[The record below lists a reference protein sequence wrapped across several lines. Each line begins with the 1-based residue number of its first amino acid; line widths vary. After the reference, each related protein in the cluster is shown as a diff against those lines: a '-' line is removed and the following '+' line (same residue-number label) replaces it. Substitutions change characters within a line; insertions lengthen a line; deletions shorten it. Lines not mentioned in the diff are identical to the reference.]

1 MDPSLALFLEQLLNG
16 LTLGSLYA
24 LVTLGLVLTFSVL
37 NVVNFAHGDL
47 FMISGYTLYLLLNF
61 TPLPYWVIVILVIL
75 LTAVYSVILER
86 VTIHPILDKSWRA
99 HVIATLGLS
108 IIIQNAAMWFFTTDP
123 RHVPTVY
130 TTQIITFFGIR
141 ASLQRWI
148 VLATAILIFFLVQW
162 FVRYTKLGKTMRA
175 VSQNQQ
181 VCQLFGINTRWV
193 AIVTFAIGGA
203 ITGLAAALV
212 SPLFNVYP
220 HMGSMLTL
228 KSLAAI
234 IMGGMG
240 QVNGAIYASFI
251 LGIIESLFGGYISLA
266 YKDVAAFGFFILV
279 LFLRPNGLFG
289 KRIGL

>member
-1 MDPSLALFLEQLLNG
+1 MSSSIAMLLEQLLNG

-24 LVTLGLVLTFSVL
+24 LVTLGLVLTFSVF

-47 FMISGYTLYLLLNF
+47 FMVSGYTLFLLMNF
-61 TPLPYWVIVILVIL
+61 TQLPYWFIVILVII
-75 LTAVYSVILER
+75 LTGVYSVIMER
-86 VTIHPILDKSWRA
+86 LTINPILDKSFRA
-99 HVIATLGLS
+99 HIIATLGLS
-108 IIIQNAAMWFFTTDP
+108 IIIQNAAIWFFTTDP

-130 TTQIITFFGIR
+130 TSQIVTLFGIR
-141 ASLQRWI
+141 ASVQRWI
-148 VLATAILIFFLVQW
+148 VLAVTILVFIGVQW

-175 VSQNQQ
+175 VSQNQT
-181 VCQLFGINTRWV
+181 VSKLLGIDTHRIS
-193 AIVTFAIGGA
+193 IVTFAIGGA

-212 SPLFNVYP
+212 APLFNVYP

-240 QVNGAIYASFI
+240 QVNGAIYASFLI
-251 LGIIESLFGGYISLA
+251 GIIESLFGGYVSLA
-266 YKDVAAFGFFILV
+266 YKDVAAFVFFIIV

>member
-1 MDPSLALFLEQLLNG
+1 MSPSVAMLMEQLLNG

-24 LVTLGLVLTFSVL
+24 LVTLGLVLTFSVF

-47 FMISGYTLYLLLNF
+47 FMVSGYTLYLFMHF
-61 TPLPYWVIVILVIL
+61 TQLPYWLIVILVIP
-75 LTAVYSVILER
+75 LTALYSVIMER
-86 VTIHPILDKSWRA
+86 LAINPILDKSFRS
-99 HVIATLGLS
+99 HIIATLGLS
-108 IIIQNAAMWFFTTDP
+108 IIIQNAAILLFSTDP

-130 TTQIITFFGIR
+130 TSQVVTLFGMR
-141 ASLQRWI
+141 ASIQRWI
-148 VLATAILIFFLVQW
+148 VLVVTVLVFIALQW

-175 VSQNQQ
+175 VSQSQT
-181 VCQLFGINTRWV
+181 VSKLFGIDTHRISV
-193 AIVTFAIGGA
+193 TTFALGGA

-228 KSLAAI
+228 KALAAI

-251 LGIIESLFGGYISLA
+251 IGMIESLFGGYVSLA
-266 YKDVAAFGFFILV
+266 YKDVAAFVFFIAV

>member
-1 MDPSLALFLEQLLNG
+1 MSSSISMLLEQLLNG

-24 LVTLGLVLTFSVL
+24 LVTLGLVLTFSVF

-47 FMISGYTLYLLLNF
+47 FMISGYTLFLLLNV
-61 TPLPYWVIVILVIL
+61 TNLPYWLIVLLVVL
-75 LTAVYSVILER
+75 LTAVYSVIMER
-86 VTIHPILDKSWRA
+86 LTINPILDKSFRS
-99 HVIATLGLS
+99 HIIATLGLS
-108 IIIQNAAMWFFTTDP
+108 IIIQNAAIWFFTTDP

-130 TTQIITFFGIR
+130 TTQIVTLFGIR

-148 VLATAILIFFLVQW
+148 VLAVTVLVFIGLQW

-175 VSQNQQ
+175 VSQSQT
-181 VCQLFGINTRWV
+181 VSRLLGVDTHRIS
-193 AIVTFAIGGA
+193 IITFAIGGA

-220 HMGSMLTL
+220 QMGSMLTL
-228 KSLAAI
+228 KALAAI

-251 LGIIESLFGGYISLA
+251 IGIIESLFGGYVSLA
-266 YKDVAAFGFFILV
+266 YKDVAAFVFFIVV

>member
-1 MDPSLALFLEQLLNG
+1 MNNALATLMEQILNG

-24 LVTLGLVLTFSVL
+24 LVTLGLVLTFSVF

-47 FMISGYTLYLLLNF
+47 FMVSGYTLYLLLNF
-61 TPLPYWVIVILVIL
+61 TKFPYWFIVILVIV
-75 LTAVYSVILER
+75 LTGVYSVIMER
-86 VTIHPILDKSWRA
+86 LTISPILDKGFRA
-99 HVIATLGLS
+99 YIIATLGLS
-108 IIIQNAAMWFFTTDP
+108 IIIQNAVVYFFTTDP

-130 TTQIITFFGIR
+130 TSQIVTLLGMR
-141 ASLQRWI
+141 ASVQRWI
-148 VLATAILIFFLVQW
+148 VLVVTVLVFIALQW

-175 VSQNQQ
+175 VSQNQM
-181 VCQLFGINTRWV
+181 VSKLLGIDTHR
-193 AIVTFAIGGA
+193 ISIITFAIGGA

-220 HMGSMLTL
+220 YMGAMLTL
-228 KSLAAI
+228 KALAAI

-251 LGIIESLFGGYISLA
+251 IGMIESLFGGYVSLA
-266 YKDVAAFGFFILV
+266 YKDVAAFVFFIVV